1 MSHVISSGGIVWVG
15 SWITACRFAV
25 ISRGRCTY
33 FFFLFWGRK
42 LTCPSMPILSA
53 TRKTDKANIDKLD
66 AWSVPVPPHQV
77 CSSPPAT
84 PHPVSNVKGIRE
96 GPCAGTGKVWLCR
109 GWLGPFSG
117 AGTHKANQASCPSK
131 QITPAHIAARVL
143 AAARDRMR
151 RDWLL
156 VGSDIRLRAGVL
168 SHWLRGRQPAM
179 TQEQFQQRWCHGDA
193 LCSLPEDMQE
203 PPIIHW
209 TAMHPVPLPQ

>member
-1 MSHVISSGGIVWVG
+1 MPWRSSFPCHRVCCGPDTLLWFALSVFRVADMIGIVGHV
-15 SWITACRFAV
+15 S
-25 ISRGRCTY
+25 
-33 FFFLFWGRK
+33 FLPPTKKRRHPASLAALG
-42 LTCPSMPILSA
+42 A
-53 TRKTDKANIDKLD
+53 TWKEDCHT
-66 AWSVPVPPHQV
+66 
-77 CSSPPAT
+77 
-84 PHPVSNVKGIRE
+84 
-96 GPCAGTGKVWLCR
+96 GPCFEALAGYQ
-109 GWLGPFSG
+109 LGAL
-117 AGTHKANQASCPSK
+117 AGYGCASLRQRHRVHGCTARSRPDR
-131 QITPAHIAARVL
+131 QVTPAHIAARVL

-193 LCSLPEDMQE
+193 LCSLPGDVQE

>member
-1 MSHVISSGGIVWVG
+1 
-15 SWITACRFAV
+15 
-25 ISRGRCTY
+25 
-33 FFFLFWGRK
+33 
-42 LTCPSMPILSA
+42 MPIARLSG
-53 TRKTDKANIDKLD
+53 RDIDKLD

-77 CSSPPAT
+77 CSSPLAT
-84 PHPVSNVKGIRE
+84 PHPVNNVKGIRE

-151 RDWLL
+151 CDWLL

-193 LCSLPEDMQE
+193 LCSLPEDVQE
-203 PPIIHW
+203 PPIIHL
-209 TAMHPVPLPQ
+209 TATHPVPLPQ